1 MIRTTDWTMTSDIT
15 PETAYRETG
24 SGDRLW
30 RLSWLPDRLLTRE
43 QARAGMELDE
53 ILSDIDSVHNR
64 HTQARAADCAGVLGL
79 LWEQA
84 VIMLS
89 KRMIARLQ
97 LEQVEDPPLADR
109 YRHRPHLV
117 AAHPGGVQRF
127 HG

>member
-1 MIRTTDWTMTSDIT
+1 MIRTTEWTMTSDIT
-15 PETAYRETG
+15 PETAYRSTG
-24 SGDRLW
+24 EGARMW

-53 ILSDIDSVHNR
+53 ILSDMDSVHSR
-64 HTQARAADCAGVLGL
+64 IAQARAADCAAELGL

-89 KRMIARLQ
+89 KRMIARLRFQ
-97 LEQVEDPPLADR
+97 PEEPPVTER

-117 AAHPGGVQRF
+117 G
-127 HG
+127 

>member
-1 MIRTTDWTMTSDIT
+1 MIRTTEWTMTSDIT
-15 PETAYRETG
+15 PETAFRE
-24 SGDRLW
+24 SGGGRLW
-30 RLSWLPDRLLTRE
+30 RLSWVPDRLLTRE

-64 HTQARAADCAGVLGL
+64 IAQARAGDCAAELGL

-97 LEQVEDPPLADR
+97 QVEPQDPPAADR

-117 AAHPGGVQRF
+117 G
-127 HG
+127 